1 MDSVSGGESI
11 RALIL
16 LQMELFTNG
25 QCLYLI
31 CSYSSLF
38 IAHSPTPITLPSS
51 NPFLRTDRAYVWKT
65 QRTPWTK
72 GEKLNDMFLFD
83 QEGCKTVNA
92 TRCEHIRERTS
103 PSVSVCCWK
112 EERVATSGSPLR
124 LELRRFAFL
133 LHSDIWKHTVTHLVE
148 GRRGQITVGLADRCL
163 KQPRSMEG
171 VKYFL

>member
-38 IAHSPTPITLPSS
+38 IAHSPAPITLPSS

-65 QRTPWTK
+65 QRRPWTK

-92 TRCEHIRERTS
+92 IRCEHIRERTS
-103 PSVSVCCWK
+103 PSVSVCC
-112 EERVATSGSPLR
+112 
-124 LELRRFAFL
+124 
-133 LHSDIWKHTVTHLVE
+133 
-148 GRRGQITVGLADRCL
+148 
-163 KQPRSMEG
+163 
-171 VKYFL
+171 